1 MGFSI
6 FLGVVENIIYLVAC
20 GLGIYCM
27 EAVRRAYGERPFAEE
42 PVANHTNEELGGAP
56 GFAKRAG
63 RERNDDEI

>member
-1 MGFSI
+1 M
-6 FLGVVENIIYLVAC
+6 AC

-27 EAVRRAYGERPFAEE
+27 EAVRRAYGESPIAEE